1 MPVAHINVLQGH
13 PRAVLRGVIAEVSEA
28 MSEILIAPKD
38 RLEVWIT
45 EIDPE
50 LWGIAGAP
58 AAEVLK
64 STPRG
69 QVEMPF
75 VQMVLM
81 EGRPKE
87 QYHRIIAAIT
97 EILHRN
103 LGTEKGR
110 IRVHIASAQPDSWG
124 IGGTPASIARAAELA
139 ARAKAEAALG

>member
-1 MPVAHINVLQGH
+1 MPVAHINILQGH
-13 PRAVLRGVIAEVSEA
+13 PRAVLRAVIAEVSAA
-28 MSEILIAPKD
+28 MSGILGAPAD

-45 EIDPE
+45 EVDPE
-50 LWGIAGAP
+50 LWGVAGVP

-64 STPRG
+64 TTPRA

-87 QYHRIIAAIT
+87 QHHRIIAAIT
-97 EILHRN
+97 EILHQR

-110 IRVHIASAQPDSWG
+110 IRVHIAPAQPDSWG
-124 IGGTPASIARAAELA
+124 IGGTPAAVLRAAEIA
-139 ARAKAEAALG
+139 ARAKAS